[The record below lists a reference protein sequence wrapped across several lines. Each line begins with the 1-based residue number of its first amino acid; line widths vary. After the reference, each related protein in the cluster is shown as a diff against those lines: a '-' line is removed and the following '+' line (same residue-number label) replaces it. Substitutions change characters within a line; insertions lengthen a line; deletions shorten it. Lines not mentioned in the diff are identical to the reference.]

1 MRRHQLINV
10 LVELIDDVRVI
21 RPFRRAC
28 GFTGLEKNQ
37 GQFDP
42 EDLETMMTS
51 MYKSWEK
58 ARFALLPLGIGE
70 NGETMMV
77 AF

>member
-51 MYKSWEK
+51 MVK
-58 ARFALLPLGIGE
+58 LPP
-70 NGETMMV
+70 
-77 AF
+77 A